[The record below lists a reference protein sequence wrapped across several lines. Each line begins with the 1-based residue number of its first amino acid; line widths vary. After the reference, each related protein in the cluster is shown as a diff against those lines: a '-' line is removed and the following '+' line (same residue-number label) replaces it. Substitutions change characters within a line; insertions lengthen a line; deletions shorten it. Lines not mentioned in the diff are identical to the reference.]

1 LEVEAMG
8 ELFGTDGVRG
18 KVNETITVDFVVM
31 LGLST
36 GSVLRESCKEIIL
49 GRDTRLS
56 SDMIAS
62 AFTAGLL
69 ASGMNV
75 LDAGVIT
82 TPGIAYLVHSM
93 GKWGGV
99 VSASHN
105 PFYENGIKLF
115 NRDGFKLPEELEEEI
130 EERVK
135 GRNFLTASPS
145 EIGRKIELV
154 EGRERYKDFL
164 LSRANRDFKGLKI
177 VVDAANG
184 AGYELAPLLFSE
196 LGADVIAINVSP
208 DGKNIN
214 EDCGA
219 VHPENMAKK
228 VIESGAILGLS
239 LDGDGDRVIFSDEKG
254 RIVKG
259 DEVLYILAKYM
270 KEKGI
275 LRGPVVT
282 THMTNY
288 GIELALRELG
298 IEVIRVPVGDKYVA
312 EKMRE
317 TGANL
322 GGEQSGHIILFDH
335 LPTGDGMLSAIKLI
349 EVMMEKGR
357 TLSELCDY
365 TLFPQ
370 KLVSIKTK
378 EPRRWERDERIRG
391 IIEEAKRYYG
401 DDVRILVRAS
411 GTEKCL
417 RIMIEGKKENY
428 VDKITSR
435 LLQRIEEVIEEND

>member
-1 LEVEAMG
+1 MG

-18 KVNETITVDFVVM
+18 KANENLTVDFVTM
-31 LGLST
+31 LGLSV
-36 GSVLRESCKEIIL
+36 GSILGKNCKEIIL

-69 ASGMNV
+69 ASGMDV

-82 TPGIAYLVHSM
+82 TPGIAYLVYSM

-115 NRDGFKLPEELEEEI
+115 NIDGFKLPEELEEEI
-130 EERVK
+130 E
-135 GRNFLTASPS
+135 GRLREENFDIASPS
-145 EIGRKIELV
+145 QIGRRIELE
-154 EGRERYKDFL
+154 EGKKIYKDFL
-164 LSRANRDFKGLKI
+164 ASRANGDFRGLKI
-177 VVDAANG
+177 VVDSANG

-196 LGADVIAINVSP
+196 LGADVVAINVSP
-208 DGKNIN
+208 DGRNIN
-214 EDCGA
+214 ADCGA
-219 VHPENMAKK
+219 VHPKLMAEK
-228 VIESGAILGLS
+228 VVESGAILGVS
-239 LDGDGDRVIFSDEKG
+239 LDGDGDRAIFSDEKG

-259 DEVLYILAKYM
+259 DGVLYILAKYM

-275 LRGPVVT
+275 LREPVIT

-288 GIELALRELG
+288 GIELAFRELG
-298 IEVIRVPVGDKYVA
+298 IEVVKVPVGDKYVA

-335 LPTGDGMLSAIKLI
+335 LPTGDGMLTAIKLI
-349 EVMMEKGR
+349 EVMLDKGK

-370 KLVSIKTK
+370 KLVNIPTK
-378 EPRRWERDERIRG
+378 EPKRWERDGRIRQ
-391 IIEEAKRYYG
+391 IVEETRRNFG
-401 DDVRILVRAS
+401 DKVRIFVRAS
-411 GTEKCL
+411 GTERCL
-417 RIMIEGKKENY
+417 RVMVEGESEED
-428 VDKITSR
+428 VEKITSS
-435 LLQRIEEVIEEND
+435 LVQGIEGVIREND

>member
-1 LEVEAMG
+1 
-8 ELFGTDGVRG
+8 
-18 KVNETITVDFVVM
+18 
-31 LGLST
+31 
-36 GSVLRESCKEIIL
+36 
-49 GRDTRLS
+49 
-56 SDMIAS
+56 
-62 AFTAGLL
+62 
-69 ASGMNV
+69 
-75 LDAGVIT
+75 
-82 TPGIAYLVHSM
+82 
-93 GKWGGV
+93 
-99 VSASHN
+99 
-105 PFYENGIKLF
+105 
-115 NRDGFKLPEELEEEI
+115 
-130 EERVK
+130 
-135 GRNFLTASPS
+135 
-145 EIGRKIELV
+145 
-154 EGRERYKDFL
+154 
-164 LSRANRDFKGLKI
+164 
-177 VVDAANG
+177 
-184 AGYELAPLLFSE
+184 
-196 LGADVIAINVSP
+196 
-208 DGKNIN
+208 
-214 EDCGA
+214 
-219 VHPENMAKK
+219 
-228 VIESGAILGLS
+228 
-239 LDGDGDRVIFSDEKG
+239 
-254 RIVKG
+254 
-259 DEVLYILAKYM
+259 M

>member
-1 LEVEAMG
+1 MG

-145 EIGRKIELV
+145 EIGRKIDLV
-154 EGRERYKDFL
+154 EGRARYKDFL
-164 LSRANRDFKGLKI
+164 LSKANRDFKGLKI
-177 VVDAANG
+177 VVDSANG
-184 AGYELAPLLFSE
+184 AGHELAPLLFSE

>member
-1 LEVEAMG
+1 MG

-18 KVNETITVDFVVM
+18 KANENLTVDFVTM
-31 LGLST
+31 LGLSV
-36 GSVLRESCKEIIL
+36 GSVLGKSCKEIIL

-69 ASGMNV
+69 ASGMDV

-82 TPGIAYLVHSM
+82 TPGIAYLVYSM

-115 NRDGFKLPEELEEEI
+115 NIDGFKLPDELEEEI
-130 EERVK
+130 ETRLRKKDFDV
-135 GRNFLTASPS
+135 ASPS
-145 EIGRKIELV
+145 RIGRRLDLE
-154 EGRERYKDFL
+154 EGWEIYKDFL
-164 LSRANRDFKGLKI
+164 FSRASRDFRGLKI
-177 VVDAANG
+177 VVDSANG
-184 AGYELAPLLFSE
+184 AGYKLAPLLFSE

-208 DGKNIN
+208 DGRNIN

-219 VHPENMAKK
+219 VYPERMAEK
-228 VIESGAILGLS
+228 VVECGANLGVS
-239 LDGDGDRVIFSDEKG
+239 LDGDGDRAIFSDENG
-254 RIVKG
+254 TIVKG
-259 DEVLYILAKYM
+259 DGVLYILAKYM
-270 KEKGI
+270 KEKGT
-275 LRGPVVT
+275 LREPVVT

-288 GIELALRELG
+288 GIELALRELD
-298 IEVIRVPVGDKYVA
+298 IEVVRVPVGDKYVA

-335 LPTGDGMLSAIKLI
+335 LPTGDGILTAIKLM
-349 EVMMEKGR
+349 EVMLDKGK

-370 KLVSIKTK
+370 KLVNIKTK
-378 EPRRWERDERIRG
+378 EPKRWERDERVREIV
-391 IIEEAKRYYG
+391 EETKRNFG
-401 DDVRILVRAS
+401 DKVRILVRAS

-417 RIMIEGKKENY
+417 RIMVESEREEYVEKITRYLVQEIEGVIGENA
-428 VDKITSR
+428 
-435 LLQRIEEVIEEND
+435 